1 MSLLALLKR
10 NGPSGFGYGSTADDV
25 ARDLDLGGQTWVLTG
40 CNSGIGFETLKTLA
54 ARGARV
60 LAAARTVE
68 RASEACARVSGDTV
82 PVACELSDP
91 GSVRAAVSAIRA
103 VAPAAGL
110 TGLVLNAGIMAL
122 PERTLLHGVE
132 AQFFTNHV
140 GHFLLTTGLLDVL
153 AANARVVIVSSDA
166 HRAAP
171 GAGVDFDNLDGA
183 KGYGAWRFYGQS
195 KLANLLFARSLGQR
209 FAGTARRA
217 FAVHPGVIQT
227 NLGRHMPAIA
237 RGVMAVANPVFL
249 KSPAQGAAT
258 QVWAAVHPDAA
269 AVSSGSYLAD
279 SNVSR
284 PTRHGQDDA
293 LAERLWSWTEG
304 FVSRLP

>member
-10 NGPSGFGYGSTADDV
+10 HGPSGFGYGSTADEI
-25 ARDLDLGGQTWVLTG
+25 ARDLDLKGQTWLLTG
-40 CNSGIGFETLKTLA
+40 CNSGIGFETLKTLVG
-54 ARGARV
+54 RGARV
-60 LAAARTVE
+60 LAAARSVE
-68 RASEACARVSGDTV
+68 RAAEACAKVTGEAV

-91 GSVRAAVSAIRA
+91 ANVRAAVATVRQL
-103 VAPAAGL
+103 APEGGLAGL
-110 TGLVLNAGIMAL
+110 ILNAGIMAL

-132 AQFFTNHV
+132 AQLFTNHV
-140 GHFLLTTGLLDVL
+140 GHFMLTTGLLDVL
-153 AANARVVIVSSDA
+153 APDARVVIVSSDA

-171 GAGVDFDNLDGA
+171 RGGLDFDNLDGA

-195 KLANLLFARSLGQR
+195 KLANLLFARSLGHR
-209 FAGTARRA
+209 FAGTSRRA

-237 RGVMAVANPVFL
+237 RGVMAVANPIFL

-258 QVWAAVHPDAA
+258 QVWAAVHPGAA

-279 SNVSR
+279 CNVSK
-284 PTRHGQDDA
+284 PTRHGTDDA
-293 LAERLWSWTEG
+293 LAERLQAWTDDL
-304 FVSRLP
+304 VRRLP